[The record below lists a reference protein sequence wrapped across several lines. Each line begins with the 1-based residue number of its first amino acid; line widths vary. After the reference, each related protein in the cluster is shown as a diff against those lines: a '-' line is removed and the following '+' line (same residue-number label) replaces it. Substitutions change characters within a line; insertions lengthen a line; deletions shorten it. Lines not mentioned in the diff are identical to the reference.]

1 MEEKGIIFG
10 VRRYSEALKH
20 LICKEHI
27 QEGIGLNELKRK
39 YNLSSHSLIH
49 EWLRK
54 LKYLPAKFKNDR
66 NIVEIG
72 IENYQQVHAMPL
84 PQSEPCIGSE
94 SGSSIE
100 NSEIKRLKKELL
112 EAQMKA
118 EA

>member
-1 MEEKGIIFG
+1 
-10 VRRYSEALKH
+10 
-20 LICKEHI
+20 
-27 QEGIGLNELKRK
+27 
-39 YNLSSHSLIH
+39 
-49 EWLRK
+49 
-54 LKYLPAKFKNDR
+54 LPAKFKNDR